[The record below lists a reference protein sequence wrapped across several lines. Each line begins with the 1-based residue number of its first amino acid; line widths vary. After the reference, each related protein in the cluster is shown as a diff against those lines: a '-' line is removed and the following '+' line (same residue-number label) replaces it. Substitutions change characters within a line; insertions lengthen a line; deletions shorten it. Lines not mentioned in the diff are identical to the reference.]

1 MSLLD
6 CGCGPG
12 SITVDLTERVAP
24 GQVTGIDVGESSI
37 ALARE
42 LATERKVSNVRFEVA
57 SVYELPFPDNTFD
70 AVFSH
75 NMPEH
80 LNDPAKCFQ
89 EMHRVLKPGGVI
101 GVRDVDGS
109 GLLVSDPWE
118 EEFKEA
124 NGVLLKNWL
133 KTSGT
138 PYMGKRLREYLNE
151 AGFAWIVARG
161 SYENYPTQESLKRSM
176 DMFASVYE
184 ERAFIDSVVEAG
196 IANEKQMTE
205 YAGIIR
211 EFGKHPDSFLAN
223 AHCEAIGWKP

>member
-1 MSLLD
+1 
-6 CGCGPG
+6 
-12 SITVDLTERVAP
+12 VDLTERVAP

-109 GLLVSDPWE
+109 GLLVSGPWE

-133 KTSGT
+133 KTRERLIWKNGSGNT
-138 PYMGKRLREYLNE
+138 
-151 AGFAWIVARG
+151 
-161 SYENYPTQESLKRSM
+161 
-176 DMFASVYE
+176 
-184 ERAFIDSVVEAG
+184 
-196 IANEKQMTE
+196 
-205 YAGIIR
+205 
-211 EFGKHPDSFLAN
+211 
-223 AHCEAIGWKP
+223 